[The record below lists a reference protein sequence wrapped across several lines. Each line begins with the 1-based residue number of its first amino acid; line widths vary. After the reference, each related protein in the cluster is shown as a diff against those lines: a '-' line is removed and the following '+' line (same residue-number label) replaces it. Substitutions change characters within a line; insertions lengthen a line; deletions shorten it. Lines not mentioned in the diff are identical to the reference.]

1 MPLQGEE
8 GLICLSDS
16 TQIVCDGQTNMPAS
30 QDCPLLS
37 FLPGHPDTTYLS
49 LLIIIIDLS
58 FFLTFPVDFAIID
71 IKQDGHELNNDCV
84 C

>member
-1 MPLQGEE
+1 MPSLRAQPTKTRMMPLQGEE

-30 QDCPLLS
+30 QDFPLLS

-49 LLIIIIDLS
+49 LFIIIIA
-58 FFLTFPVDFAIID
+58 FFLFSGIYRVPC
-71 IKQDGHELNNDCV
+71 NN
-84 C
+84 